1 MKITKILSAE
11 ATPAKAILARAARV
25 ALTSRERAQLPH
37 VLTVNGQTIEVGIK
51 DARPLQVGDVLLDE
65 GGHFYVVV
73 PAAEKV
79 LVIKGDEQFAA
90 EAAVALINRGIDVA
104 KVDGGFAILPD
115 IALVKMLSS
124 AGVEFAEEELPFDP
138 IRPPK
143 HKGHGEGC
151 CCGHHHHEEGECCCG
166 GEHHHHH
173 HEEDE
178 CCCGGEHHHHHH
190 EEDECCCGGEHHH
203 HHHDE
208 GECCCGGEHHHHHH
222 EEGECCCGGEH
233 HHHHHE
239 DGECCC
245 GGSRCQDGDDDK
257 KVKSE

>member
-37 VLTVNGQTIEVGIK
+37 VLTVNGQTIEVDIK

-151 CCGHHHHEEGECCCG
+151 CCG
-166 GEHHHHH
+166 
-173 HEEDE
+173 
-178 CCCGGEHHHHHH
+178 GEHHHHHH